1 MTIVNDYSRVIN
13 KLETLLT
20 DNARVIING
29 HHKFIV
35 PATGAWN
42 TKIIALIIDSVT

>member
-20 DNARVIING
+20 DNARIVIYG
-29 HHKFIV
+29 HHMFIV
-35 PATGAWN
+35 PATGACI
-42 TKIIALIIDSVT
+42 TKPIALIIDSVT